1 MISKGLIMLK
11 STNIADNE
19 QGAGNG
25 SGGGGVFHRFI

>member
-1 MISKGLIMLK
+1 MLK

-25 SGGGGVFHRFI
+25 SGGGGGGGVFHRFI

>member
-1 MISKGLIMLK
+1 MLK

-25 SGGGGVFHRFI
+25 SGGGGGVFHRFI

>member
-1 MISKGLIMLK
+1 MLK

-25 SGGGGVFHRFI
+25 SGGGGGGVFHRFI